1 MKKVILKR
9 KSRRKTLNSKLVNR
23 EELIVQYLPLTRS
36 IAERI
41 STRLPNNVEIDEL
54 VAAGIMGLMDAADK
68 FDPSKQIKF
77 KTYAEFRIRGAILD
91 ELRAM
96 DWLPRSLRRKTSQ
109 IDNAR
114 FTLEQQLGRHA
125 TDKEVAEHMNIDIE
139 ELYDMINSVKGK
151 SLLSL
156 DEPIDGDS
164 KSRTLLECLV
174 SKDSQDPYSLASL
187 KEIKEMI
194 AKAIDLLPEKERL
207 VISLYYYEELTMKEI
222 GQIMNVTESRVSQ
235 IHTKAAMSL
244 KSKLK
249 KVSKEKSVPS
259 FKTTESAFG
268 NSI

>member
-9 KSRRKTLNSKLVNR
+9 KSRRKTLNSELVDR
-23 EELIVQYLPLTRS
+23 EELIIKYLPLTRS

-41 STRLPNNVEIDEL
+41 ATRLPNNVEIDEL

-109 IDNAR
+109 LEEAK
-114 FTLEQQLGRHA
+114 FTLEQKLGRKA
-125 TDKEVAEHMNIDIE
+125 TDKEIAEHMNIDIE
-139 ELYDMINSVKGK
+139 ELYDMMNSVKGK

-164 KSRTLLECLV
+164 KSKTLLECL
-174 SKDSQDPYSLASL
+174 KNNDTDDPYSLTSL
-187 KEIKEMI
+187 KELKEMI
-194 AKAIDLLPEKERL
+194 AKAIDQLPEKERL

-235 IHTKAAMSL
+235 IHTKATMSL
-244 KSKLK
+244 KTKLK
-249 KVSKEKSVPS
+249 KISREKGP
-259 FKTTESAFG
+259 K
-268 NSI
+268 SIFVENVADNTY